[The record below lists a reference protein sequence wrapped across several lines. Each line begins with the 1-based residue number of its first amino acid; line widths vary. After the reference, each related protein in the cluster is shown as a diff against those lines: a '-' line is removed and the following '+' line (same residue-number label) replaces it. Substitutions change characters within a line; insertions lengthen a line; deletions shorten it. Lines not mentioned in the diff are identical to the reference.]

1 MRRSALALLLL
12 CTACAGTGSGP
23 HTMLRASVV
32 DPNIREEVA
41 HYNSRET
48 CVIVRGLYVQNP
60 PGITQYYRCK
70 PTQRLTA
77 VTRQ

>member
-1 MRRSALALLLL
+1 MHRGALALLLL
-12 CTACAGTGSGP
+12 CAACTGSGSGP

-32 DPNIREEVA
+32 DRNIREEVA
-41 HYNSRET
+41 RYDSKDT

-60 PGITQYYRCK
+60 PGITQYYRCE
-70 PTQRLTA
+70 PTA